1 MIMLLQIAWRNIWR
15 NKTRSFVVICSI
27 IIGLW
32 AGVFM
37 LAFSWG
43 LYKNNI
49 DDTVFKQLSHI
60 QIHHP
65 SFKVENE
72 SKYTISNTDEIIHKL
87 QSNENVASVSSR
99 VITTGM
105 ITSPTTASGVKI
117 YGINPELEVTQIG
130 LNENVRQG
138 AYFESG
144 KDSEILI
151 GEKLAKKLKIKVKS
165 KVVLTFTDV
174 ENEIVSAAF
183 RVGSLYRSKNISLDE
198 VNVYVQKNQLR
209 KLLGLEASESNEIAI
224 LLKNEE
230 QLNSVK
236 AYSASLVSKGKVEDW
251 KELSPELGM
260 VIESFNMY
268 TYIITGIILLA
279 LTFGIVNTMLMSVL
293 ERVRELGMLMA
304 IGLNK
309 RKIFIMIMLETLY
322 LTLIGCPIGL
332 LVGWLSINF
341 LGKSGINI
349 SMFSEGLASYGF
361 SSIVYPSLD
370 NEKYVIVAGMCFVT
384 AILAAI
390 YPAYK
395 ALQLNPSE
403 AIRKI

>member
-1 MIMLLQIAWRNIWR
+1 MLLQIAWRNIWR

-49 DDTVFKQLSHI
+49 DDTIFKQLSHI

-117 YGINPELEVTQIG
+117 YGITPLSEETQIG

-138 AYFESG
+138 TYFESG
-144 KDSEILI
+144 KDNEILI

-198 VNVYVQKNQLR
+198 VNVYVQKNQLG
-209 KLLGLEASESNEIAI
+209 KLLGLEATESNEIAI
-224 LLKNEE
+224 LLKNEA
-230 QLNSVK
+230 QLDSVK
-236 AYSASLVSKGKVEDW
+236 AYSASFVSKGKVEDW

-322 LTLIGCPIGL
+322 ITLIGCPIGL
-332 LVGWLSINF
+332 LVGWSSINF
-341 LGKSGINI
+341 LGKNGINI

-370 NEKYVIVAGMCFVT
+370 NEKYVIVAGMCFIT

>member
-1 MIMLLQIAWRNIWR
+1 MLFQIAWRNIWR

-43 LYKNNI
+43 MYKNNI

-65 SFKVENE
+65 LFNQEIE
-72 SKYTISNTDEIIHKL
+72 SKYTISNTDEILQKL
-87 QSNENVASVSSR
+87 QLNENVASASAR
-99 VITTGM
+99 IITTGM

-117 YGINPELEVTQIG
+117 YGINPLQEEKQIG
-130 LNENVRQG
+130 LHENVRQG
-138 AYFESG
+138 VYFESD
-144 KDSEILI
+144 KENEIFL

-165 KVVLTFTDV
+165 KVVLTFTDI
-174 ENEIVSAAF
+174 NADMISAAF
-183 RVGSLYRSKNISLDE
+183 RVGGLYRSKNISLDE
-198 VNVYVQKNQLR
+198 VNVYVQQKKLR
-209 KLLGLEASESNEIAI
+209 KLLGLGDDKSNEIAI
-224 LLKNEE
+224 LLENEI
-230 QLNSVK
+230 QLDSIKKYSTKLVPK
-236 AYSASLVSKGKVEDW
+236 AKVEDW

-260 VIESFNMY
+260 IIESFNLY

-293 ERVRELGMLMA
+293 ERIRELGMLMA

-309 RKIFIMIMLETLY
+309 RKIFFMIMLETLY

-332 LVGWLSINF
+332 LIGWLSIDF
-341 LGKSGINI
+341 LGKHGINI

-361 SSIVYPSLD
+361 SSIIYPSLD
-370 NEKYVIVAGMCFVT
+370 NEKYIIVAVMCFIT
-384 AILAAI
+384 ALLAAI
-390 YPAYK
+390 YPAFK

>member
-230 QLNSVK
+230 QLDSVK

>member
-1 MIMLLQIAWRNIWR
+1 MLLQIAWRNIWR

-49 DDTVFKQLSHI
+49 DDTIFKQLSHI

-117 YGINPELEVTQIG
+117 YGITPLSEETQIG

-138 AYFESG
+138 TYFESG
-144 KDSEILI
+144 KDNEILI

-198 VNVYVQKNQLR
+198 VNVYVQKNQLG
-209 KLLGLEASESNEIAI
+209 KLLGLEATESNEIAI
-224 LLKNEE
+224 LLKNEA
-230 QLNSVK
+230 QLDSVK
-236 AYSASLVSKGKVEDW
+236 AYSASFVSKGKVEDW

-293 ERVRELGMLMA
+293 E
-304 IGLNK
+304 
-309 RKIFIMIMLETLY
+309 
-322 LTLIGCPIGL
+322 
-332 LVGWLSINF
+332 
-341 LGKSGINI
+341 
-349 SMFSEGLASYGF
+349 
-361 SSIVYPSLD
+361 
-370 NEKYVIVAGMCFVT
+370 
-384 AILAAI
+384 
-390 YPAYK
+390 
-395 ALQLNPSE
+395 
-403 AIRKI
+403 

>member
-1 MIMLLQIAWRNIWR
+1 MLLQIAWRNIWR

-27 IIGLW
+27 MIGLW
-32 AGVFM
+32 AGVFI

-72 SKYTISNTDEIIHKL
+72 SKYTISNTDEIIQKL
-87 QSNENVASVSSR
+87 QSNEDVASVSSR

-117 YGINPELEVTQIG
+117 YGITPSLEETQIG

-144 KDSEILI
+144 KDNEILI

-198 VNVYVQKNQLR
+198 VNVYVQKNQLG
-209 KLLGLEASESNEIAI
+209 KLLGLEATESNEIAI

-230 QLNSVK
+230 QLDSVK

-251 KELSPELGM
+251 KALSPELGM
-260 VIESFNMY
+260 VIESFNLY

-309 RKIFIMIMLETLY
+309 RKIFMMIMLETLY

-341 LGKSGINI
+341 LGKHGINI
-349 SMFSEGLASYGF
+349 SMFSEGLASFGF

-370 NEKYVIVAGMCFVT
+370 NEKYIIVAVMCFIT